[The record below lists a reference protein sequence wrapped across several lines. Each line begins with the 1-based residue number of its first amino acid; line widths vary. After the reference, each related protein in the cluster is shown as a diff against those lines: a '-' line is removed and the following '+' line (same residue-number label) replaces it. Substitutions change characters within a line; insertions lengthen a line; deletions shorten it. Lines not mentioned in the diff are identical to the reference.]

1 MRTVQ
6 TKTAVEQQRGL
17 QASSRG
23 KASTLHV
30 DLGEDLKAAVLA
42 AAQLAGMRPSD
53 WVRSQLAAAAVV
65 ERGGQ
70 GRAVPDVEP
79 QRPSAD
85 LFASARVHQLTL
97 QPRDVEQLDGVAAAG
112 GFRSRPA
119 ALRFVLRQHACADG
133 HAALRQL
140 PQSIPALAESN
151 VTLQAA
157 VRLAAGLISVSPGA
171 TLEPALRRDIGEH
184 MVRAS
189 RVVAALQPLLAARR

>member
-6 TKTAVEQQRGL
+6 TKTAIEQSRVL
-17 QASSRG
+17 RESSRG
-23 KASTLHV
+23 KAATLHV
-30 DLGEDLKAAVLA
+30 DLGEDLKAAVLV
-42 AAQLAGMRPSD
+42 AAQRAGMRPSD
-53 WVRSQLAAAAVV
+53 WVRGQLAAAVDG
-65 ERGGQ
+65 GGQ

-133 HAALRQL
+133 QAALRQL
-140 PQSIPALAESN
+140 PKSIPALAESN